1 MRATSCGSGVGQEPM
16 PGGLDVCYGLEV
28 DRRNGRT
35 ESYGFKSKL
44 GASAAS
50 ETILLQADGLS

>member
-1 MRATSCGSGVGQEPM
+1 M